1 MAFHLL
7 EIKSPQL
14 SSIKTVPQKFTN
26 MNKPNE
32 NQLPRRAFLQR
43 SALLAASTLMLPL
56 FSNDAFAAADTG
68 KKKKKVPKVPTVKLN
83 NGIVMPVLGFGTFQ
97 LREAV
102 CRQSVAD
109 AISVGYRLIDTA
121 TLYKNEEFVGAGIKD
136 SGIKRE
142 ELFITSKVWVTDSG
156 YDKCKAAF
164 ETSLKKLGT
173 DYLDLYLIH
182 RPRGDY
188 KGSWKMMEEL
198 YKEGRIKAIGISNFT
213 PEQYADFML
222 EAKIKPAVN
231 QIESHVF
238 FQQMDS
244 YKDLKKNEVHFEAW
258 TPFAQGRNGLFTNE
272 VLAEIGKKYKKTN
285 AQVSLRWHY
294 QRGTIAIPR
303 SSKIAHI
310 TENIDIFDFKLSK
323 SDMST
328 IAALDLNKTQ
338 FPTWG

>member
-1 MAFHLL
+1 
-7 EIKSPQL
+7 
-14 SSIKTVPQKFTN
+14 
-26 MNKPNE
+26 MNKANE
-32 NQLPRRAFLQR
+32 NQIPRRAFLQR
-43 SALLAASTLMLPL
+43 SALLAASTMILPL
-56 FSNDAFAAADTG
+56 LGNDAFGASDTAQ
-68 KKKKKVPKVPTVKLN
+68 KKKKAPKVPHVKLN
-83 NGIVMPVLGFGTFQ
+83 NGVSMPVLGFGTFQ

-198 YKEGRIKAIGISNFT
+198 YKEGRIKAIGVSNFT
-213 PEQYADFML
+213 PAQYDDFML
-222 EAKIKPAVN
+222 EAKVKPVVN

-238 FQQMDS
+238 FQQMES
-244 YKDLKKNEVHFEAW
+244 YKDLKENNVHFEAY

-285 AQVSLRWHY
+285 AQISLRWHY
-294 QRGTIAIPR
+294 QRGAIAIPR
-303 SSKIAHI
+303 SSKMAHI